1 MYRNVR
7 VAVPAD
13 APAIA
18 VLANAA
24 FRVEDFFKVCD
35 RTDAA
40 EVEAMMGTGV
50 FLVLDAPETP
60 GALLASVYV
69 ECEGP
74 RGYFGM
80 LSISPSSQ
88 GRGLGRHVIGQIEAY
103 CRRRGC
109 TRIEIVVVNLRT
121 ELPPLYRRFGY
132 IETDTKPFPD
142 PAKINQPCHLIV
154 MTKSLA

>member
-1 MYRNVR
+1 MPCLGTAAAYNASMYRNVR

-60 GALLASVYV
+60 
-69 ECEGP
+69 E
-74 RGYFGM
+74 
-80 LSISPSSQ
+80 I
-88 GRGLGRHVIGQIEAY
+88 GRAHV
-103 CRRRGC
+103 
-109 TRIEIVVVNLRT
+109 
-121 ELPPLYRRFGY
+121 
-132 IETDTKPFPD
+132 
-142 PAKINQPCHLIV
+142 
-154 MTKSLA
+154 